1 MPQTQP
7 DYQCYI
13 SKILDICENEN
24 LITSQLKPTLR
35 QTYRE
40 NNIKLLTLSGG
51 IETVPFNDWGQ
62 L

>member
-13 SKILDICENEN
+13 SNILDICEY
-24 LITSQLKPTLR
+24 LITSQLKPTLT

-40 NNIKLLTLSGG
+40 NNIKLLTLWGG
-51 IETVPFNDWGQ
+51 IETVPVNDWGQ